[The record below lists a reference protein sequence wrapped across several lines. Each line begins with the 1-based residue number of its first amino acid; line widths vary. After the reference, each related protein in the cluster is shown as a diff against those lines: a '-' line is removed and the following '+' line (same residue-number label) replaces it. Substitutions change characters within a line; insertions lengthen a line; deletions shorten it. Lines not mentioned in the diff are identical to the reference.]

1 MFDIY
6 HVRYKKIIFTE
17 EMRTDKRFLESM
29 NSIASILV
37 LKKKIFIRKTL
48 WKLNLSKTYIHVQL
62 SAIHP
67 TGLNNS

>member
-1 MFDIY
+1 
-6 HVRYKKIIFTE
+6 
-17 EMRTDKRFLESM
+17 MRTDKRFLESM

-37 LKKKIFIRKTL
+37 KKKIIFHQKNFMKI
-48 WKLNLSKTYIHVQL
+48 NLSKTYIHVQL

>member
-37 LKKKIFIRKTL
+37 LQKNNFSSE
-48 WKLNLSKTYIHVQL
+48 KLYENKSFKNLHTCTIKCYSPDRIK
-62 SAIHP
+62 
-67 TGLNNS
+67 

>member
-37 LKKKIFIRKTL
+37 LKKKFSSE
-48 WKLNLSKTYIHVQL
+48 KLYDN
-62 SAIHP
+62 
-67 TGLNNS
+67 

>member
-37 LKKKIFIRKTL
+37 LKKKNFHQKNFMKIKSFK
-48 WKLNLSKTYIHVQL
+48 NLHTCTIKCYSPDRIK
-62 SAIHP
+62 
-67 TGLNNS
+67 